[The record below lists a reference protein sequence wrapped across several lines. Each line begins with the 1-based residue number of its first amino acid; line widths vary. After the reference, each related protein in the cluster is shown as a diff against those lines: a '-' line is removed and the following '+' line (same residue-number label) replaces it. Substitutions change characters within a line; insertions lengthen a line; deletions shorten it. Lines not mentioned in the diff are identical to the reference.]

1 MNKYQ
6 IALDEIKK
14 QLVVVDYLNG
24 KAVSQEPI
32 FEEQT
37 EILQELV
44 DIYPEYLE
52 LKERVTP
59 KKPNILPI
67 QEFAFFECPTCRD
80 KTQIGKFT
88 FCQKCGQTLDW
99 SESTTDSVH
108 NELDNIFADDL
119 EMLERLKIK
128 K

>member
-1 MNKYQ
+1 MENKYKE
-6 IALDEIKK
+6 ALGVVKK
-14 QLVVVDYLNG
+14 ALIQKLN
-24 KAVSQEPI
+24 ASA
-32 FEEQT
+32 
-37 EILQELV
+37 ILIERPELNTLHELV
-44 DIYPEYLE
+44 DSYPEYLE
-52 LKERVTP
+52 LKERATP

-67 QEFAFFECPTCRD
+67 QEFAFFECPTCHD